1 MISLEFAP
9 LFLIVLDR
17 LRGKRWR
24 RKGAK
29 IVNIMNKNEIKGV
42 PEFVLFNEMLAVM
55 EKVVEVWGLGVYS
68 WHLTLEAKKP

>member
-1 MISLEFAP
+1 MISLEFGP

>member
-1 MISLEFAP
+1 M
-9 LFLIVLDR
+9 LDR

>member
-1 MISLEFAP
+1 LISLEFGP